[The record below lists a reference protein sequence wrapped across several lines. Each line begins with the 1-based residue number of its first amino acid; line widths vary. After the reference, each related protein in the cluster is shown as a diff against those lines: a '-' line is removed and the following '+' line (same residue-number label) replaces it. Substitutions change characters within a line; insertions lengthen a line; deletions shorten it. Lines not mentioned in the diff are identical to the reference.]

1 MGQTRA
7 PSPATT
13 DLQAVSQAE
22 SSMSGVTRCLICSI
36 TWWTSLGKEKVYDKS
51 AIWFQRPSQD
61 VFNNNAYIFFLL
73 AYFICL
79 DMLLL
84 LLLFKFSLFVSLFV
98 FGFVFFGF
106 FVLQIWFVN
115 TYRLSAISYQCPMG
129 HRKPRGVSK
138 GERLRLSWFLY
149 WKKTTNF
156 VVHDIT
162 FLTIDFNRTF
172 FQNRTKINCNIVPLH
187 CW

>member
-1 MGQTRA
+1 MI
-7 PSPATT
+7 SPPF
-13 DLQAVSQAE
+13 DFNVRVKMFIIIML
-22 SSMSGVTRCLICSI
+22 
-36 TWWTSLGKEKVYDKS
+36 
-51 AIWFQRPSQD
+51 
-61 VFNNNAYIFFLL
+61 VFSFLL
-73 AYFICL
+73 AYLICL
-79 DMLLL
+79 DMLLLL
-84 LLLFKFSLFVSLFV
+84 LLLFKFSLFVFV
-98 FGFVFFGF
+98 LCFFFGF

-149 WKKTTNF
+149 WKKTPNF

-172 FQNRTKINCNIVPLH
+172 FQNRTKINCNIVPIQ

>member
-1 MGQTRA
+1 MI
-7 PSPATT
+7 SPPF
-13 DLQAVSQAE
+13 DFNVRVK
-22 SSMSGVTRCLICSI
+22 MFIIIILIFS
-36 TWWTSLGKEKVYDKS
+36 
-51 AIWFQRPSQD
+51 
-61 VFNNNAYIFFLL
+61 FLL

-84 LLLFKFSLFVSLFV
+84 LLLFKFSLFVCLFV
-98 FGFVFFGF
+98 FGFVFFFWF

-149 WKKTTNF
+149 WKKTQ
-156 VVHDIT
+156 
-162 FLTIDFNRTF
+162 FLLFMILHSKLLISIELSF
-172 FQNRTKINCNIVPLH
+172 KIVPKSIAILYLYIVGK
-187 CW
+187 CRVKFWKSNQCTDERSLIYK

>member
-1 MGQTRA
+1 MI
-7 PSPATT
+7 SPPF
-13 DLQAVSQAE
+13 DFNVRVK
-22 SSMSGVTRCLICSI
+22 MFIIIMLIFS
-36 TWWTSLGKEKVYDKS
+36 
-51 AIWFQRPSQD
+51 
-61 VFNNNAYIFFLL
+61 FLL

-84 LLLFKFSLFVSLFV
+84 LLLFKFSLFVCLFV
-98 FGFVFFGF
+98 FGFDFFGF

-149 WKKTTNF
+149 WKKKPNF

>member
-1 MGQTRA
+1 MI
-7 PSPATT
+7 SPPF
-13 DLQAVSQAE
+13 DFNVRVKMFIIIML
-22 SSMSGVTRCLICSI
+22 
-36 TWWTSLGKEKVYDKS
+36 
-51 AIWFQRPSQD
+51 
-61 VFNNNAYIFFLL
+61 VFSFLL
-73 AYFICL
+73 AYLICL
-79 DMLLL
+79 DMLLLL
-84 LLLFKFSLFVSLFV
+84 LLLFKFSLFVFV
-98 FGFVFFGF
+98 LCFFFGF

-149 WKKTTNF
+149 WKKNPNF

-172 FQNRTKINCNIVPLH
+172 FQNRTKINCNIVPIQ

>member
-36 TWWTSLGKEKVYDKS
+36 TWWTFISHLLSMSDGAQKAKGSK
-51 AIWFQRPSQD
+51 QRRKTAT
-61 VFNNNAYIFFLL
+61 F
-73 AYFICL
+73 
-79 DMLLL
+79 M
-84 LLLFKFSLFVSLFV
+84 
-98 FGFVFFGF
+98 
-106 FVLQIWFVN
+106 
-115 TYRLSAISYQCPMG
+115 ISI
-129 HRKPRGVSK
+129 
-138 GERLRLSWFLY
+138 L
-149 WKKTTNF
+149 KKTPNF
-156 VVHDIT
+156 VVHVIT

-172 FQNRTKINCNIVPLH
+172 FQNRTKINCNIVPIQ

>member
-1 MGQTRA
+1 MI
-7 PSPATT
+7 SPPF
-13 DLQAVSQAE
+13 DFNVWVKMFIIIMLIFSF
-22 SSMSGVTRCLICSI
+22 CLLILFVWICCSCCCCL
-36 TWWTSLGKEKVYDKS
+36 SFPYLFVCL
-51 AIWFQRPSQD
+51 
-61 VFNNNAYIFFLL
+61 FLL
-73 AYFICL
+73 
-79 DMLLL
+79 
-84 LLLFKFSLFVSLFV
+84 
-98 FGFVFFGF
+98 GFFFGF

-149 WKKTTNF
+149 WKKNTNF
-156 VVHDIT
+156 VVHDTT

-172 FQNRTKINCNIVPLH
+172 YQNRTKINCNIVPLH

>member
-1 MGQTRA
+1 MI
-7 PSPATT
+7 SPPF
-13 DLQAVSQAE
+13 DFNVRVK
-22 SSMSGVTRCLICSI
+22 MFIIIMLIFS
-36 TWWTSLGKEKVYDKS
+36 
-51 AIWFQRPSQD
+51 
-61 VFNNNAYIFFLL
+61 FLL

-84 LLLFKFSLFVSLFV
+84 LLLLFKFSLFVCLC
-98 FGFVFFGF
+98 FVFFWIF
-106 FVLQIWFVN
+106 CFTNMICKHLPFISHL
-115 TYRLSAISYQCPMG
+115 LSMSDGAQKAKGSKQRRKTATFMISILKK
-129 HRKPRGVSK
+129 KP
-138 GERLRLSWFLY
+138 
-149 WKKTTNF
+149 NF

>member
-1 MGQTRA
+1 MI
-7 PSPATT
+7 SPPF
-13 DLQAVSQAE
+13 DFNVRVK
-22 SSMSGVTRCLICSI
+22 MFIIIMLIFS
-36 TWWTSLGKEKVYDKS
+36 
-51 AIWFQRPSQD
+51 
-61 VFNNNAYIFFLL
+61 FLL

-84 LLLFKFSLFVSLFV
+84 LLLLFKFSLFVCLFV
-98 FGFVFFGF
+98 FLLFFVLCF

-149 WKKTTNF
+149 WKKPQFCCSWYYILNYWFQSNF
-156 VVHDIT
+156 LSKSYQNQLQYCTFTLLVNVHVGLN
-162 FLTIDFNRTF
+162 FES
-172 FQNRTKINCNIVPLH
+172 KINAQTNKV
-187 CW
+187 

>member
-1 MGQTRA
+1 MISLPFDFNVR
-7 PSPATT
+7 
-13 DLQAVSQAE
+13 VK
-22 SSMSGVTRCLICSI
+22 MFIIIMLIFS
-36 TWWTSLGKEKVYDKS
+36 
-51 AIWFQRPSQD
+51 
-61 VFNNNAYIFFLL
+61 FLL
-73 AYFICL
+73 AYLICL
-79 DMLLL
+79 DMLLLL
-84 LLLFKFSLFVSLFV
+84 LLLFKFSLFVCLWF
-98 FGFVFFGF
+98 FFFGF

-149 WKKTTNF
+149 WKKKQFCCSWYYILNYWF
-156 VVHDIT
+156 Q
-162 FLTIDFNRTF
+162 NRTF

>member
-1 MGQTRA
+1 MI
-7 PSPATT
+7 SPPF
-13 DLQAVSQAE
+13 D
-22 SSMSGVTRCLICSI
+22 
-36 TWWTSLGKEKVYDKS
+36 
-51 AIWFQRPSQD
+51 
-61 VFNNNAYIFFLL
+61 FNVRVKMFIMIMLTFSFFL

-84 LLLFKFSLFVSLFV
+84 LLLFKFSLFVWLF
-98 FGFVFFGF
+98 FWGF

-149 WKKTTNF
+149 WKKRHQFCCSWYYILNYWFQSNF
-156 VVHDIT
+156 
-162 FLTIDFNRTF
+162 LSKS
-172 FQNRTKINCNIVPLH
+172 FQNQLQYCTFTLIVGKCRVKFWKSNQCTDEQSLIYK
-187 CW
+187 

>member
-1 MGQTRA
+1 MI
-7 PSPATT
+7 SPPF
-13 DLQAVSQAE
+13 DFNVRVK
-22 SSMSGVTRCLICSI
+22 MFIIIMLIFS
-36 TWWTSLGKEKVYDKS
+36 
-51 AIWFQRPSQD
+51 
-61 VFNNNAYIFFLL
+61 FLL
-73 AYFICL
+73 AYLICL
-79 DMLLL
+79 DKLLFLL
-84 LLLFKFSLFVSLFV
+84 LLLFKFSLFVCLFV
-98 FGFVFFGF
+98 FGFDFFGF

-149 WKKTTNF
+149 WKKNTNF

-172 FQNRTKINCNIVPLH
+172 FQNRTKTNCNIVPLH

>member
-1 MGQTRA
+1 MI
-7 PSPATT
+7 SPPF
-13 DLQAVSQAE
+13 DFNVRVK
-22 SSMSGVTRCLICSI
+22 MFIIIMLIFS
-36 TWWTSLGKEKVYDKS
+36 
-51 AIWFQRPSQD
+51 
-61 VFNNNAYIFFLL
+61 FLL
-73 AYFICL
+73 AYLICL

-84 LLLFKFSLFVSLFV
+84 LLLFKFSLLVCLFV
-98 FGFVFFGF
+98 FVFGFFGF

-149 WKKTTNF
+149 WKKPTNF

>member
-1 MGQTRA
+1 MI
-7 PSPATT
+7 SPPF
-13 DLQAVSQAE
+13 DFNVRVKMFIIIMLIFSF
-22 SSMSGVTRCLICSI
+22 CLLI
-36 TWWTSLGKEKVYDKS
+36 
-51 AIWFQRPSQD
+51 
-61 VFNNNAYIFFLL
+61 
-73 AYFICL
+73 
-79 DMLLL
+79 
-84 LLLFKFSLFVSLFV
+84 LFVWICCSCCCCCLLSFPYLFLFCV
-98 FGFVFFGF
+98 FFFGF

-149 WKKTTNF
+149 WKKTPNF

-172 FQNRTKINCNIVPLH
+172 FQNRTKINCNIVPIQ

>member
-1 MGQTRA
+1 MI
-7 PSPATT
+7 SPPF
-13 DLQAVSQAE
+13 DFNVRVK
-22 SSMSGVTRCLICSI
+22 MFIIIMLIFS
-36 TWWTSLGKEKVYDKS
+36 
-51 AIWFQRPSQD
+51 
-61 VFNNNAYIFFLL
+61 FLL

-84 LLLFKFSLFVSLFV
+84 LLLFKLSLFVCLF
-98 FGFVFFGF
+98 FVVF

-149 WKKTTNF
+149 WKKNNF